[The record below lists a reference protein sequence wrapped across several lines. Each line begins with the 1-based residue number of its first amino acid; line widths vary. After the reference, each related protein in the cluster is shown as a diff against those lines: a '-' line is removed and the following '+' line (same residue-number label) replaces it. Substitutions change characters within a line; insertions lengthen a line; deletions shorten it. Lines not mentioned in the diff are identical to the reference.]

1 MSPKASSNDRA
12 CRERGATI
20 VFVALALTALLSVV
34 ALAVDVGMLLTAKTE
49 AQRTADVAAMAGAG
63 TLLFSPDD
71 DGPAR
76 SEADKFGD
84 MNKIQG
90 VADIDPTDD
99 VDVDL
104 DNFTVTVRAHRDQ
117 VRGGPVATWFAQVFG
132 VDAVNVG
139 ADATARIVPAG
150 AATCLKPFS
159 IYDRFD
165 SNDGN
170 DTFDEGVDVYDPHL
184 TGYGTSWRNPGEP
197 GDDGLGYINDFGRP
211 IVLKG
216 NAMKGDPC
224 CPGTGPSWYYPW
236 VIPGG
241 IGGRWFRDNI
251 AICNPEIIT
260 VGEEYDTEPG
270 NMHGNVV
277 KGVEALIAQDALAS
291 WDPATNQVVG
301 SAFDPWVGS
310 PRIGIVPTFDPGRSF
325 RPGRKPLVFT
335 NFIAVY
341 FESVSGKGNDQ
352 QVHGRIL
359 YATGIAGGSETAPG
373 AKFVQLIE

>member
-1 MSPKASSNDRA
+1 MSPKAASNDRA

-49 AQRTADVAAMAGAG
+49 AQRTADAAAMAGAG

-71 DGPAR
+71 EGPAR

-84 MNKIQG
+84 MNKVQG
-90 VADIDPTDD
+90 VADIDPADD

-104 DNFTVTVRAHRDQ
+104 ANLTVTVRAHRDQ

-170 DTFDEGVDVYDPHL
+170 DTFDDGVDVYDPHT
-184 TGYGTSWRNPGEP
+184 TGYGSSWRNPGEP

-211 IVLKG
+211 IVVKG
-216 NAMKGDPC
+216 NAKKGDPC

-241 IGGRWFRDNI
+241 IGGRWYRDNI
-251 AICNPEIIT
+251 AMCNPEIIT

-270 NMHGNVV
+270 NMHGNTE
-277 KGVEALIAQDALAS
+277 KGVEALIALDPLAS
-291 WDPATNQVVG
+291 WDTATNQVVG

-310 PRIGIVPTFDPGRSF
+310 PRIGIVPTFDPSRSF
-325 RPGRKPLVFT
+325 LPGRKELVFT
-335 NFIAVY
+335 NFIAVF
-341 FESVSGKGNDQ
+341 FEGVSGNGNNQ
-352 QVHGRIL
+352 QLFGRIL
-359 YATGIAGGSETAPG
+359 YATGIVGGEVSAPG
-373 AKFVQLIE
+373 IKGVQLIE

>member
-1 MSPKASSNDRA
+1 MSPKASSDDRA
-12 CRERGATI
+12 GRERGATI
-20 VFVALALTALLSVV
+20 VFVALAITALLSVV
-34 ALAVDVGMLLTAKTE
+34 ALAIDVGMLLTAKTE
-49 AQRTADVAAMAGAG
+49 AQRTADAAAMAGAG

-90 VADIDPTDD
+90 VADIDPADD

-104 DNFTVTVRAHRDQ
+104 VNLTVTVRAHRDQ
-117 VRGGPVATWFAQVFG
+117 VRGGPVATWFAQIFG
-132 VDAVNVG
+132 VDAVDVG

-184 TGYGTSWRNPGEP
+184 TGYGSSWRNPGEP

-211 IVLKG
+211 IVVKG
-216 NAMKGDPC
+216 NAKQGDPC

-251 AICNPEIIT
+251 AVCNPEIIS
-260 VGEEYDTEPG
+260 VGEEHDVEPG

-277 KGVEALIAQDALAS
+277 KGVEALIAQDPLAS
-291 WDPATNQVVG
+291 WDTATNQVVG

-310 PRIGIVPTFDPGRSF
+310 PRIGIVPTFHPGRSF
-325 RPGRKPLVFT
+325 RPGRKPLVFM

-352 QVHGRIL
+352 QVHARIL
-359 YATGIAGGSETAPG
+359 YATGLAGGSETAPG
-373 AKFVQLIE
+373 AKAVQLIE